1 MLDKYIKI
9 NSYQKFQIALKEKEI
24 FLDETKCIVNHGTLG
39 ERVVSRTLSKV
50 RVGLWNTIMD
60 FVLEIF
66 SKAYRK
72 AKLIIKDNLERF
84 AYMARHPQ
92 KPCIVLFKKHLE
104 TNNLNVEEERQAYK
118 LHRSYSK
125 EQANAELEKLSKPI
139 GFLGHLDRKTS
150 SESSSD
156 VSKDNLA
163 NNEVD
168 NKRDDHLFNEAMREK
183 QVANPEPSIYPQNIT
198 ILTTSHKG
206 NSSLAIFNANLA
218 DIEHEK
224 AEVHNEASE
233 EAGDTTLLFT
243 PQEIDSHE
251 FPEIQE
257 EKMDVCQ
264 ETFIFESSKA
274 SILVKQSFASEHSSL
289 EDDAIKAKKMELNH
303 QIDDLLKDIR
313 HLASQLADLDEEC
326 TSQLFENQLRIEE
339 NAKLWWWAKK
349 SIKEPLKIKEEYE
362 EKMAKIIILKEI
374 KEAEHANLIE
384 QQRKLTSRQP
394 LLFKYAAI

>member
-1 MLDKYIKI
+1 MLYPRLCMLDKYIKI

-92 KPCIVLFKKHLE
+92 KPCIVLFNKYLE
-104 TNNLNVEEERQAYK
+104 ANNLSVEEERQAYK

-125 EQANAELEKLSKPI
+125 EQSNAELEKLSEPI
-139 GFLGHLDRKTS
+139 GFLDHLDRKAS

-156 VSKDNLA
+156 VNKDNLA

-168 NKRDDHLFNEAMREK
+168 NKRDDLFFNEARRNK
-183 QVANPEPSIYPQNIT
+183 QVANLEPSINPQSIT
-198 ILTTSHKG
+198 ILTTPQESIL
-206 NSSLAIFNANLA
+206 SLAIFNANLA
-218 DIEHEK
+218 HIEHEK
-224 AEVHNEASE
+224 AEVNYEAAE
-233 EAGDTTLLFT
+233 EAGDNALPLA
-243 PQEIDSHE
+243 PQEIDSHD
-251 FPEIQE
+251 FPEIHE
-257 EKMDVCQ
+257 EKVNVCE

-274 SILVKQSFASEHSSL
+274 SILVKQSFASQHSL
-289 EDDAIKAKKMELNH
+289 FEDDAIKAKKMELNH

-326 TSQLFENQLRIEE
+326 TNQLFENQLCIEE

-349 SIKEPLKIKEEYE
+349 PIKEPLKIKEEYE

-374 KEAEHANLIE
+374 KEAEHADLIE
-384 QQRKLTSRQP
+384 QQKKLASR
-394 LLFKYAAI
+394 